1 MESLLKNLYILVEI
15 QYIHLIQ
22 FIEIPLLE
30 V

>member
-1 MESLLKNLYILVEI
+1 MESLLKLLYILVEI

-22 FIEIPLLE
+22 FIEKPLLE